1 MRYKKSQ
8 IKLLD
13 LLPLEILERIAEIKF
28 FRICEKFFKVQGD
41 LTAVFNFIECLSV
54 LGTVNIEAL
63 KLIAQKMMFNA
74 HMEPTKHEIILLM
87 ALEGL
92 STNQIAEVVHCSK
105 RDISFVLND
114 CEENSLKI
122 RSKCEPSEL
131 KEILRFMGVFET
143 LQNLKYK

>member
-8 IKLLD
+8 ITLLD
-13 LLPLEILERIAEIKF
+13 LLPLEILERMAEIKF

-41 LTAVFNFIECLSV
+41 LTAIFNFIECLSV
-54 LGTVNIEAL
+54 LGTINIEAL
-63 KLIAQKMMFNA
+63 KLIAQKMMYNSYIG
-74 HMEPTKHEIILLM
+74 PTKYEVILLM

-92 STNQIAEVVHCSK
+92 STNEIANVVHCSK

-114 CEENSLKI
+114 KENTLKI
-122 RSKCEPSEL
+122 APKCEPSEL

>member
-8 IKLLD
+8 TKLLD

-28 FRICEKFFKVQGD
+28 FRICEKFFKIQGD
-41 LTAVFNFIECLSV
+41 LTAIFNFIECISV
-54 LGTVNIEAL
+54 LGTINIESL
-63 KLIAQKMMFNA
+63 KLI
-74 HMEPTKHEIILLM
+74 

-92 STNQIAEVVHCSK
+92 STNEIANVIRCSK

-114 CEENSLKI
+114 AENTLKI
-122 RSKCEPSEL
+122 KPKCEPSEL

>member
-41 LTAVFNFIECLSV
+41 LSAIFNFIECLSV
-54 LGTVNIEAL
+54 LGTINIESL

-74 HMEPTKHEIILLM
+74 YMEPTKYELILLM

-92 STNQIAEVVHCSK
+92 STNEIASVMHCSK

-114 CEENSLKI
+114 YEENSLKI
-122 RSKCEPSEL
+122 TPKCEPSEL

>member
-8 IKLLD
+8 TKLLD

-41 LTAVFNFIECLSV
+41 LTAIFNFIECLSV
-54 LGTVNIEAL
+54 LGTINIESL

-74 HMEPTKHEIILLM
+74 YMEPTKYELILLM

-92 STNQIAEVVHCSK
+92 STNEIANVIHCSK

-114 CEENSLKI
+114 AENSLKI
-122 RSKCEPSEL
+122 KPKCEPSEL

-143 LQNLKYK
+143 LQNLKYR